1 MISKS
6 ADVLIN
12 ILRLLQGSSFGL
24 RFKLSED
31 ADKNGFQKSCNLTS
45 IKKDN
50 SIVYGIKTLSEAAD
64 KHRREVLTGKLFPL
78 CLFKFVK
85 RAGQQ
90 IELG

>member
-12 ILRLLQGSSFGL
+12 ILRRVQDSSFVL

-31 ADKNGFQKSCNLTS
+31 ADKNCFQKSCNLKS

-50 SIVYGIKTLSEAAD
+50 SFVYGIKTLSEAAD
-64 KHRREVLTGKLFPL
+64 KHRREVLTGKLFPS
-78 CLFKFVK
+78 CLFKFVN
-85 RAGQQ
+85 RAEQK